1 VTTQATKRAAA
12 SSVHSWRAP
21 FLAAVAGSGGFP
33 PSTTEDE
40 CSCDWI
46 TTDRLVIMDTSV
58 PDHDCHNDRMVS
70 PPPDFDTLTRQHKD
84 SVYRQM
90 LRVCGNHEDAED
102 VLVEALLKAY
112 RHLDQLRDSEAF
124 RAWLAQIARRVCWQL
139 KEREALFPLL
149 QLSTLD
155 DEGRELPGSDP
166 TPEAT
171 LARGQ
176 MKQLLDD
183 AIAALPPLF
192 RSVYELREIEDR
204 PGDEVARQLG
214 ISRTA
219 MKSRLHR
226 ARAIVRTHLD
236 AALTRAGSAD
246 AGSGPADSQGV
257 KADSPGEQET

>member
-1 VTTQATKRAAA
+1 M
-12 SSVHSWRAP
+12 
-21 FLAAVAGSGGFP
+21 
-33 PSTTEDE
+33 PSDA
-40 CSCDWI
+40 
-46 TTDRLVIMDTSV
+46 LQ
-58 PDHDCHNDRMVS
+58 
-70 PPPDFDTLTRQHKD
+70 PDFDALTRQHQD

-102 VLVEALLKAY
+102 VLIEALLKAY
-112 RHLDQLRDSEAF
+112 RHLDQLRDSAAF

-139 KEREALFPLL
+139 KEHEALGPLL

-155 DEGRELPGSDP
+155 DEGRELPAPDP
-166 TPEAT
+166 SPEANA
-171 LARGQ
+171 ARRQ

-183 AIAALPPLF
+183 AIATLPPLY

-214 ISRTA
+214 ISRAA

-226 ARAIVRTHLD
+226 AREIVRHRLD

-246 AGSGPADSQGV
+246 LRSD
-257 KADSPGEQET
+257 